1 MLHGM
6 QTVLPATR
14 QRWHSCPYPSRS
26 WHSIKRPRRDA
37 RLSWPIWMVTYRDG
51 ILARRRTVTHPSTNW
66 ARRALTSLMR
76 RMPPTT
82 TPRRISCT
90 NLLSHLRGE
99 SNQLSQFHP
108 WIWSTEHAHC
118 YKHTISLT
126 TLPTHRFFWIWI
138 FTQVIWAMLHMQDL
152 TWQMSKLISFDWV
165 VVLRPTQHTI
175 GHFIVGF
182 PSLGLV

>member
-126 TLPTHRFFWIWI
+126 TLPTHRFFGFGSSHKWSEPCSICKIWHDKCQNW
-138 FTQVIWAMLHMQDL
+138 FDL
-152 TWQMSKLISFDWV
+152 TELWFYVPLN
-165 VVLRPTQHTI
+165 TQ
-175 GHFIVGF
+175 
-182 PSLGLV
+182 